1 MMTSVKINIPDSDSY
16 IRIESTNDP
25 DVLNVTAIMI
35 DGKIKV
41 HDLLTAIAKCRLSDP
56 MPLCEEIMYE
66 LD

>member
-1 MMTSVKINIPDSDSY
+1 MKTSVKIDIPDDNSY
-16 IRIESTNDP
+16 IRLESTDDP

-35 DGKIKV
+35 DGKINV